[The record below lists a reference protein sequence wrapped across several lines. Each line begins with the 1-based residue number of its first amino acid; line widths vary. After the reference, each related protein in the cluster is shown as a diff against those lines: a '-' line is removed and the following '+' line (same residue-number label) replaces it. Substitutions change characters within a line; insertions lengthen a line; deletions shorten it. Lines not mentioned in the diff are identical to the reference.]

1 MTYSFSSWLKKRAW
15 AGERG
20 NRKNEA
26 APKTTVNRPSRI
38 NIHAQPGLPP
48 TLFMLM
54 MPNARRPEK
63 APEIDAAEKNADIL
77 EGYF

>member
-1 MTYSFSSWLKKRAW
+1 
-15 AGERG
+15 
-20 NRKNEA
+20 
-26 APKTTVNRPSRI
+26 
-38 NIHAQPGLPP
+38 
-48 TLFMLM
+48 MLM